1 MASALRLSMKS
12 SELPESSTALS
23 KTGAIPPAQSRC
35 SPVLTPLAYFLGQHL
50 VVPGYF
56 GPITITGQDYLPT
69 SGPVILAPTH
79 RARWD
84 SILLPFATGRSVTGR
99 DLRFM
104 VTADEVKGLQGW
116 FIRRLGGFAVNVR
129 RPTVASLRHGIDLLL
144 AGEMLVIYPEGGIR
158 REDRVHGLKP
168 GLARL
173 AMQAEA
179 AKPGL
184 GVQVL
189 PVDIYYGQTY
199 PGWRCPA
206 QIHIGEPLAVAP
218 YLQGQDS
225 PEALKAGAHQMTK
238 DLKTRLEAKVASRQL
253 AASSP
258 DSRLS
263 QSPDY

>member
-1 MASALRLSMKS
+1 MAQEGRSSAIA
-12 SELPESSTALS
+12 PV
-23 KTGAIPPAQSRC
+23 QSRC
-35 SPVLTPLAYFLGQHL
+35 SPVLTPLAYWLGQHI
-50 VVPGYF
+50 VVPTYF
-56 GPITITGQDYLPT
+56 GPITITGQHYLPA

-116 FIRRLGGFAVNVR
+116 FIRRLGGFAVNVQ
-129 RPTVASLRHGIDLLL
+129 RPTVASLRYGIDLLL
-144 AGEMLVIYPEGGIR
+144 SGEMLVIYPEGGIR

-173 AMQAEA
+173 ALQAEV

-189 PVDIYYGQTY
+189 PVDIYYGQAC
-199 PGWRCPA
+199 PNWRCPA
-206 QIHIGEPLAVAP
+206 QIHIGEPLAVVP
-218 YLQGQDS
+218 FLQGQDS
-225 PEALKAGAHQMTK
+225 PEALKSGAQAMTQA
-238 DLKTRLEAKVASRQL
+238 LKIRLETMVANR
-253 AASSP
+253 
-258 DSRLS
+258 
-263 QSPDY
+263 